1 MAAIAHELLD
11 ASPLCAIASV
21 TPRGRA
27 HVNTAYF
34 AWTRAFD
41 LVWLSDPEA
50 AHSRNIRANGTV
62 AIAVYDSAQS
72 WDRPDRGIQLFG
84 AARELAGAT
93 VRRWEAVYADRFP
106 EYGDVTAYRF
116 YRFRPRRLKVFDE
129 STLGAGV
136 FVTADVGAEGRLQWR
151 RTEVYAANE
160 P

>member
-11 ASPLCAIASV
+11 ASTLCAIASV

-34 AWTRAFD
+34 AWTPTFE

-50 AHSRNIRANGTV
+50 AHSRNIRADGTV

-72 WDRPDRGIQLFG
+72 WGGADRGIQLFG
-84 AARELAGAT
+84 AARELAGGA

-106 EYGDVTAYRF
+106 EYGDVTAYRL

-129 STLGAGV
+129 STLGAGI
-136 FVTADVGAEGRLQWR
+136 FVTADVAGEGRLQWR